1 MPHHVAPASCS
12 PMLLPAV
19 STPSEGGEQGEG
31 FYSLQKQMLLI
42 EPLSCMP
49 SRGMEALPGVSERL
63 PGPLA
68 LKMVGLGEGVAPHA
82 YRIHQAAHS
91 QAGGL
96 ILLEQRPL
104 E

>member
-1 MPHHVAPASCS
+1 MPCHAAPASCS

-82 YRIHQAAHS
+82 YRIQQAAHS